1 MERLLLLL
9 LLLLSTAF
17 IPSSSFSLGR
27 HHRLLRSSSCNNK
40 YDDIICTQ
48 RSGVNNNIV
57 VLHSSSSPISSSSQR
72 TERSPWSSGKWRITL
87 DFGIDESQQQQQRQ
101 QDPTRS
107 IGSSSSTNNENTILL
122 HKLLGQNWGAN
133 GGRLV
138 LPFDVVV
145 NSDTGSSS
153 SNENSGGQ
161 KSVEMAWLGGKPTGG
176 MECIPKQQQANDKNK
191 NEDDNNNHDNND
203 NEIYHATYINSKGEQ
218 HVQIIPGQW
227 RHEPPTPLLPT
238 YTTILSGQT
247 TLLRLYLT
255 LHTSI
260 ERNTISFPSNQ
271 LLLLQ
276 SNTFR
281 TTQYKNGIQTLT
293 PYQYSME
300 QSQQILEEQ
309 LNHDSGDRRLD
320 GDDLLETL
328 GGYKDIAKLVMERD
342 EWGRRWREVE
352 GVLPKIVGSSS
363 SGRRGE
369 SMEKL
374 LNDEKRWGVWP
385 GDTELMT
392 VERGVI
398 LAAVTV
404 KDKKEQRS
412 LLFPWMQESKVQE
425 MVVVGKWSATPL
437 PFE

>member
-1 MERLLLLL
+1 
-9 LLLLSTAF
+9 
-17 IPSSSFSLGR
+17 
-27 HHRLLRSSSCNNK
+27 
-40 YDDIICTQ
+40 
-48 RSGVNNNIV
+48 
-57 VLHSSSSPISSSSQR
+57 
-72 TERSPWSSGKWRITL
+72 
-87 DFGIDESQQQQQRQ
+87 
-101 QDPTRS
+101 
-107 IGSSSSTNNENTILL
+107 
-122 HKLLGQNWGAN
+122 
-133 GGRLV
+133 
-138 LPFDVVV
+138 
-145 NSDTGSSS
+145 
-153 SNENSGGQ
+153 
-161 KSVEMAWLGGKPTGG
+161 MAWLGGKPTGS
-176 MECIPKQQQANDKNK
+176 MECIPKQQQQQTNNNK
-191 NEDDNNNHDNND
+191 NEDDNNNHHNNE
-203 NEIYHATYINSKGEQ
+203 NEIYHATYVNSKGEQ

-255 LHTSI
+255 LHNSI

-281 TTQYKNGIQTLT
+281 TTQYTNGIQTLS
-293 PYQYSME
+293 PFQYSME
-300 QSQQILEEQ
+300 QSQQLLEEQ

-320 GDDLLETL
+320 GDDILETL

-342 EWGRRWREVE
+342 ERGRRWREVE
-352 GVLPKIVGSSS
+352 SVLPKMMGGSSS
-363 SGRRGE
+363 SSGSGRRRRGE

-404 KDKKEQRS
+404 KDKKERS

-437 PFE
+437 PLE

>member
-1 MERLLLLL
+1 M
-9 LLLLSTAF
+9 A
-17 IPSSSFSLGR
+17 
-27 HHRLLRSSSCNNK
+27 
-40 YDDIICTQ
+40 
-48 RSGVNNNIV
+48 
-57 VLHSSSSPISSSSQR
+57 LHSSSSPISSSSKR
-72 TERSPWSSGKWRITL
+72 TERSPWSPGRWRITL
-87 DFGIDESQQQQQRQ
+87 DFGIDESQQQQQ

-107 IGSSSSTNNENTILL
+107 NGSSSSSNNENTILL

-153 SNENSGGQ
+153 NENSGGQ
-161 KSVEMAWLGGKPTGG
+161 QQQAPSVEMAWLGGKATGS
-176 MECIPKQQQANDKNK
+176 MECIPKQQQTNNNNK
-191 NEDDNNNHDNND
+191 NEDDNNNHHIDD

-218 HVQIIPGQW
+218 RVQIVPGQW

-238 YTTILSGQT
+238 YITILSGQT
-247 TLLRLYLT
+247 TLLKLYLT
-255 LHTSI
+255 LHDSI
-260 ERNTISFPSNQ
+260 ERNTISFPDNQ

-281 TTQYKNGIQTLT
+281 TTQYKCGIQTIS
-293 PYQYSME
+293 PYQYAME

-309 LNHDSGDRRLD
+309 LNHENGDRRLD
-320 GDDLLETL
+320 GDDILETL

-342 EWGRRWREVE
+342 ERGRRWREVE
-352 GVLPKIVGSSS
+352 GVLPKIGGSSS
-363 SGRRGE
+363 GSGRRGVVGGGE

-404 KDKKEQRS
+404 KEKKEGS
-412 LLFPWMQESKVQE
+412 SFFPWMQESKVQE

-437 PFE
+437 PLE

>member
-1 MERLLLLL
+1 
-9 LLLLSTAF
+9 
-17 IPSSSFSLGR
+17 
-27 HHRLLRSSSCNNK
+27 
-40 YDDIICTQ
+40 
-48 RSGVNNNIV
+48 
-57 VLHSSSSPISSSSQR
+57 
-72 TERSPWSSGKWRITL
+72 L
-87 DFGIDESQQQQQRQ
+87 DFGIDESQQQQQQ

-107 IGSSSSTNNENTILL
+107 IGSSSSSNNENTILL

-145 NSDTGSSS
+145 NSDTDSS

-161 KSVEMAWLGGKPTGG
+161 QSVEMAWLGGKPTGG
-176 MECIPKQQQANDKNK
+176 MECIPKQQQSNNNKK
-191 NEDDNNNHDNND
+191 NEDDNNNHHNNN
-203 NEIYHATYINSKGEQ
+203 NEIYHATYVNSKGEQ

-255 LHTSI
+255 LHNSI

-281 TTQYKNGIQTLT
+281 TTQYKCGIQTLS
-293 PYQYSME
+293 PFQYSME

-320 GDDLLETL
+320 GDDILETL

-342 EWGRRWREVE
+342 ERGRRWREVE
-352 GVLPKIVGSSS
+352 GVLPKIGSSS
-363 SGRRGE
+363 SGSGRRRRGGGGRE
-369 SMEKL
+369 SIEKL

-404 KDKKEQRS
+404 KDKKERS

-437 PFE
+437 PLE